1 MQGLEDEVVIN
12 HSGRLPP
19 SLWLHVDPPARHP
32 LDKAG
37 EQDGGGAPLGGGHGP
52 SGAVRHAG
60 RLLVL

>member
-37 EQDGGGAPLGGGHGP
+37 EQEEAALRLGEAMAPLALYGM
-52 SGAVRHAG
+52 
-60 RLLVL
+60 